1 MLRAASAMAANDI
14 GEDHWHVGPVAVE
27 PHFQGAGIGHAVM
40 GVLCDHFDERG
51 DLAWLE
57 TDEIE
62 NVNFY
67 TSLGFEVV
75 KKVPVL
81 SAAYWFMRRD
91 PR

>member
-1 MLRAASAMAANDI
+1 VLVARA
-14 GEDHWHVGPVAVE
+14 G
-27 PHFQGAGIGHAVM
+27 